1 VFLSLKERLILNKT
15 GYANQ
20 ALMNARS
27 ANVIS
32 LSSWGGGTNRQGDF
46 MLEGDTGE
54 MVMPTPPERVRRRS
68 ENNER
73 RSCSRFAMDAFV
85 APRVHLVD
93 ISEGGA
99 QLEVPWAVPV
109 GSVVELQLSN
119 VHPRL
124 RDSVPYQVLSV
135 RPVDSRGRYRI
146 HGHFATHKPGVRQ
159 QLRAAMDEMAQSLP
173 SVSGRLNPER

>member
-1 VFLSLKERLILNKT
+1 MS
-15 GYANQ
+15 
-20 ALMNARS
+20 
-27 ANVIS
+27 
-32 LSSWGGGTNRQGDF
+32 
-46 MLEGDTGE
+46 
-54 MVMPTPPERVRRRS
+54 TPPERIRRRS
-68 ENNER
+68 GLVER
-73 RSCSRFAMDAFV
+73 RSCSRFAVDAPV

-109 GSVVELQLSN
+109 GSVVELQLGN

-146 HGHFATHKPGVRQ
+146 HGHFATQKPGIRQ
-159 QLRAAMDEMAQSLP
+159 QLRAAMDDLSRSRP